1 MTKEKFKFLKVG
13 SIVITNGTCRQN
25 AGIKCVVTYIYE
37 DRIWIRPIDGQ
48 KFTSS
53 DNWCSE
59 DWNEVSYKSV
69 SLFIRN

>member
-25 AGIKCVVTYIYE
+25 AGIKCVVTYICE

-48 KFTSS
+48 KFISS

-69 SLFIRN
+69 SLLIRN

>member
-1 MTKEKFKFLKVG
+1 METWPLFFLFLR
-13 SIVITNGTCRQN
+13 SDN
-25 AGIKCVVTYIYE
+25 CVDEICSHFLV
-37 DRIWIRPIDGQ
+37 WIRSIDGQ

>member
-1 MTKEKFKFLKVG
+1 MTKEKFKFLKVR

-25 AGIKCVVTYIYE
+25 AVINCVVTYIYE

-53 DNWCSE
+53 DNWC
-59 DWNEVSYKSV
+59 
-69 SLFIRN
+69 